1 MLTSQPEQPAR
12 ARRGA
17 ALILGLFALLGGAAP
32 GRAAADERC
41 YVVIFGAQPTPKIIR
56 DSHTWATF
64 VRTVG
69 EGPDPAGYQVFAHTI
84 SFVPASLRV
93 RTLALDPEPGI
104 NLDLEGSLAYC
115 RDRGAAVTAWGPFLI
130 RPQVYQRSLEVYSLV
145 GSGAVRYRAIDTLTN
160 QFVADC
166 IHAVTA
172 VDPKFG
178 RGHYPLIRTGKAA
191 SRYIAGQIATRTD
204 PEILNPDQPWILA
217 ALGLDRHPVEV
228 ILPSQVHRRRG
239 ILAPRPD

>member
-1 MLTSQPEQPAR
+1 M

-17 ALILGLFALLGGAAP
+17 APILGLLVLLLGACP
-32 GRAAADERC
+32 GRAGAEERH
-41 YVVIFGAQPTPKIIR
+41 YVVVFGAQPSPKIIR

-84 SFVPASLRV
+84 SFVPAALRV
-93 RTLALDPEPGI
+93 RTLALDAEPGM

-115 RDRGAAVTAWGPFLI
+115 RDRNAAVTAWGPFLI
-130 RPQVYQRSLEVYSLV
+130 RPDLYRRSLETYALV
-145 GSGAVRYRAIDTLTN
+145 SNGTVRYRAIDTLAN
-160 QFVADC
+160 RLVSDC

-172 VDPKFG
+172 VDSKFG
-178 RGHYPLIRTGKAA
+178 RGHYPLIRTGKGA

-204 PEILNPDQPWILA
+204 PDFANPDQPWLLSS
-217 ALGLDRHPVEV
+217 LGLGRHPVEI
-228 ILPSQVHRRRG
+228 ILPCQVHRRRG